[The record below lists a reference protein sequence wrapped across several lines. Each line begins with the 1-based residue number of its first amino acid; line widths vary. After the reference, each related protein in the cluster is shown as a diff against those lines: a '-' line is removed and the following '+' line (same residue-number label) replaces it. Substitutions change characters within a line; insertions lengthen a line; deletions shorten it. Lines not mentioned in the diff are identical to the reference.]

1 MPGKE
6 VRHLS
11 LTDHRLVVSCELN
24 EVEFVTKLCVY
35 RISQIEKGIHEPS
48 FMVQGHFYLPEEISS
63 NNDLIVIEY
72 EDPNPKGRSRTET
85 VLLEKKPV
93 RHRIVRFVE
102 HEGQLKE

>member
-1 MPGKE
+1 
-6 VRHLS
+6 
-11 LTDHRLVVSCELN
+11 
-24 EVEFVTKLCVY
+24 VY

-93 RHRIVRFVE
+93 KHRIVRFV
-102 HEGQLKE
+102 